1 MIVETEMKRPIII
14 TTYIFL
20 SPKIIKPRNS
30 IIKEAYWIQ
39 NPKENTSPAPF
50 ENQAQIHV

>member
-1 MIVETEMKRPIII
+1 MFVETEMKRPIII